1 MLVWLFHYSK
11 NKIAMN
17 NKIIFAIVIA
27 LLSAPF
33 SCKKVDVGHSSDC
46 NYTATPNHPKAA
58 IYQAVLD
65 EYVANGLPG
74 ISALVRDASGTWAG
88 AAGKADISENIDM
101 KPCTVSKAC
110 SITKTFIGALTLQL
124 VEEGKFSLDD
134 TISKWLPTEIIDKVK
149 NARESTVRMLMNHT
163 TGIADIIDD
172 NNFYLAVLN
181 NPARK
186 WKPADLIPYVYGDSP
201 EFSPAGSD
209 ATYSNTNFLL
219 LVMIIEKA
227 TGQPHDK
234 LLREKV
240 IAPLNLGSTS
250 YYWHDALP
258 PNTAQGYFDLYNNG
272 TILNMT
278 NYNTGSGNGY
288 GGLYSNV
295 YDLQIFIEALVR
307 DKKLLST
314 PMLTQMLTFTQE
326 VTDGNRENGLGI
338 FRDFL
343 ELGPD
348 EYAYGHRGRDLGY
361 TADMYWFPEKDRTM
375 VYFVNYGTDA
385 TSDLKEVFKAFRTA
399 ITKTVVVN

>member
-1 MLVWLFHYSK
+1 
-11 NKIAMN
+11 MN
-17 NKIIFAIVIA
+17 NKIIFIIVIA
-27 LLSAPF
+27 LLCAPF

-46 NYTATPNHPKAA
+46 TYTPTPNHPKAA
-58 IYQAVLD
+58 VYQAVLD
-65 EYVANGLPG
+65 EYVAKGLPG

-134 TISKWLPTEIIDKVK
+134 TISKWLPSEIIDKVK

-186 WKPADLIPYVYGDSP
+186 WKPVDLIPYVYGDSP

-240 IAPLNLGSTS
+240 IVPLNLGSTS

-307 DKKLLST
+307 DKRLLST
-314 PMLTQMLTFTQE
+314 PMLTQMLTFTKE

-361 TADMYWFPEKDRTM
+361 TADMFWFPEKDRTM

-399 ITKTVVVN
+399 IAKTVVAN

>member
-1 MLVWLFHYSK
+1 M
-11 NKIAMN
+11 NK
-17 NKIIFAIVIA
+17 KIIFIIVIA
-27 LLSAPF
+27 LLCAPF

-46 NYTATPNHPKAA
+46 TYTPTPNHPKAA
-58 IYQAVLD
+58 VYQAVLD
-65 EYVANGLPG
+65 EYVAKGLPG
-74 ISALVRDASGTWAG
+74 ISALVREASGTWAG
-88 AAGKADISENIDM
+88 ASGKADISENIDM

-134 TISKWLPTEIIDKVK
+134 TISKWLPSEIIDKVK

-163 TGIADIIDD
+163 SGIADIIDD

-201 EFSPAGSD
+201 EFTPAGSD

-240 IAPLNLGSTS
+240 IVPLNLDNTS

-307 DKKLLST
+307 DKRLLST
-314 PMLTQMLTFTQE
+314 PMLTQMLTFTKE

-361 TADMYWFPEKDRTM
+361 TADMFWFPEKDRTM

-399 ITKTVVVN
+399 IAKTVVAN